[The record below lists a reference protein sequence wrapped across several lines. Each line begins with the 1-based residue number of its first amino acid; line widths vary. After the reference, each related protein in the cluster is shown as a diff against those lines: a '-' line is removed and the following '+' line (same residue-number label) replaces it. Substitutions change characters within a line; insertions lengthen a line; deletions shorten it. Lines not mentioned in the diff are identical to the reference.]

1 MVGPLF
7 GAKLIGP
14 PRRLRDE
21 MDLLA
26 IAGLAG
32 LILVKEAG
40 VPLPVP
46 GDLLIIGA
54 GATLTGDAPAAIT
67 VLAIILL
74 FGFVGASAQ
83 FFVFGTALRRPLLAA
98 LERLGI
104 GEGRL
109 QVLSDRFQKGGSASV
124 AITRMTPGIRIAVI
138 PAAAIARIPFRVF
151 LPGIVAG
158 NAVFVTAHFG
168 VGFLFGAYAKDLIER
183 FGWTAIVMVV
193 ILAVLAIVGW
203 LIIRRRR
210 VAMAQTDAY
219 ECWADCSCPACVA
232 ILAAGRTQEA
242 AGGA

>member
-1 MVGPLF
+1 
-7 GAKLIGP
+7 
-14 PRRLRDE
+14 

-54 GATLTGDAPAAIT
+54 GATLAGDAPAAIT
-67 VLAIILL
+67 VLAVILV
-74 FGFVGASAQ
+74 FGFIGASAQ

-98 LERLGI
+98 LDRLGV
-104 GEGRL
+104 GEARL
-109 QVLSDRFQKGGSASV
+109 QGLSDRLRRGGSASL
-124 AITRMTPGIRIAVI
+124 AISRMTPGVRIAVI
-138 PAAAIARIPFRVF
+138 PAAAIARIPFTVF
-151 LPGIVAG
+151 LPGMVIG

-183 FGWTAIVMVV
+183 FGWTAIVIVG
-193 ILAVLAIVGW
+193 ILAVLALVGW
-203 LIIRRRR
+203 FIIRRRR
-210 VAMAQTDAY
+210 AAEAQTDAY

-232 ILAAGRTQEA
+232 ILAAGRARGPASAT
-242 AGGA
+242 